1 MKISNLPKATRS
13 QKSDLLT
20 IVQGSTT
27 KNISV
32 KDFTKSITKELS
44 KLANELKTT
53 RSSISKKS
61 FDKNNPTLAKNL
73 KIPNPKLPSHAATKS
88 YVDKMS
94 LHTVKVDG
102 TTKMEAPLSYS
113 RSFNLKDK
121 NLVTKEYAD
130 GLLDFTL
137 KKVANLNGSSY
148 PKAKAGDVFIAK
160 NAYENFATDGPAIEE
175 GDLIICITN
184 SEGGTYGAAG
194 SQFAILNTNVV
205 SSTEATK
212 GIIKI
217 ANDKEVLDFS
227 SDNSALTPKKY
238 KDSLLD
244 SSLYNRT
251 VVDVSSY
258 SVLEENKGIIAVDNR
273 RSSSTVTLPSIIGL
287 KNSKLFKVTIK
298 DEFGQADLRNI
309 TIKSLGSTIDAK
321 NQIVLSNKYQAV
333 TIYNDGKNYYIENN
347 THSEDEIVSGNLIQ
361 AGTVYPSTTGTDEAL
376 YTFDIDLSQFDQNQG
391 FVFEVSGYFMG
402 NSNTKTIKLNI
413 DGNTTV
419 TNATTTAPNADNFV
433 ARVTVLKE
441 PRYAVAYGYVLLEG
455 IAADTYVT
463 NGLNMDWNSR
473 ISVEAV
479 ANSATTA
486 SDVQIYSAVLK
497 PLK

>member
-20 IVQGSTT
+20 IVQGNTT

-102 TTKMEAPLSYS
+102 TIKMEAPLSYS

-205 SSTEATK
+205 SSTETTK

-238 KDSLLD
+238 KNSLLD

-251 VVDVSSY
+251 VVDASSY
-258 SVLEENKGIIAVDNR
+258 NVLEKNKGIIAVDNR
-273 RSSSTVTLPSIIGL
+273 RSSSTITLPSITGL
-287 KNSKLFKVTIK
+287 KNPKLFKVTIK

-309 TIKSLGSTIDAK
+309 TIKSLGSTIDSK
-321 NQIVLSNKYQAV
+321 TEIILSNKYQAV
-333 TIYNDGKNYYIENN
+333 TIYNDGLNYYIENN
-347 THSEDEIVSGNLIQ
+347 THAEDEVSQMLAQ
-361 AGTVYPSTTGTDEAL
+361 AGFVRPSATGADEAL
-376 YTFDIDLSQFDQNQG
+376 YSFELDLSQFDQNQG
-391 FVFEVSGYFMG
+391 FVLEVSGSTASNG
-402 NSNTKTIKLNI
+402 NTKTIKLVI

-419 TNATTTAPNADNFV
+419 TNATTTAPNGKHFV
-433 ARVTVLKE
+433 AKVTVLKE
-441 PRYAVAYGYVLLEG
+441 PRYAVAYGHVLFDG
-455 IAADTYVT
+455 IAADTYVD
-463 NGLNMDWNSR
+463 NSLNMDWTSR
-473 ISVEAV
+473 VTISAV
-479 ANSATTA
+479 VNNATA
-486 SDVQIYSAVLK
+486 LADMFIYSAILQ